1 MAPDDPTALGL
12 ATMAQTGFELGGD
25 QDEVAHD
32 IRAMWEHLGAPDGAF
47 DAAARAIAKLP
58 QRPEVPIADQARRR
72 HLERAFGINPVEVE
86 LAAALSA
93 RELLESMA
101 RTCSAR

>member
-25 QDEVAHD
+25 HDEVAHD

-58 QRPEVPIADQARRR
+58 QRPEVPLAEQPRRR
-72 HLERAFGINPVEVE
+72 RLERAFGINPVEVE

-93 RELLESMA
+93 RELLETMA